1 MSCEQQIK
9 ENLKA
14 LELILDNLDYS
25 SAELIS
31 SREIN
36 EIQDLFLSVGAKLR
50 DKLPPAGIVND
61 FSVTEF

>member
-50 DKLPPAGIVND
+50 DKLPPAGIVTNVIID
-61 FSVTEF
+61 TF